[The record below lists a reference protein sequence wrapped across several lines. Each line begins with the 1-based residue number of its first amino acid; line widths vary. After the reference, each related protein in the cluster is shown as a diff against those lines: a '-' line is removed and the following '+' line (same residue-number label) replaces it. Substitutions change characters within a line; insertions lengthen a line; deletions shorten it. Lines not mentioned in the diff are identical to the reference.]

1 MQSRNVL
8 SLRREGSKTQAINE
22 EKEDDEAAF
31 DGGEGERFGDESTPP
46 PSDADEK
53 LMVTRRQTNPK
64 SELIPRLALPELAK
78 NERPEKRDVDSV
90 VAERSSLRA
99 RVLQSA
105 TRDEQQQ
112 QSSNNSNAVT
122 QGFSFVP
129 LAEECTANE
138 EPKHTA
144 EDDEKDMEPD
154 DAVGDEMEPDAKDVA
169 EEPSLEVDGDEA
181 EVPPVYDEQHEGA
194 GDASDD
200 ESATVAPPSSSET
213 KAPQVQVKGSQEP
226 AKETPTPQEHKADRG
241 CDHDEE
247 DDAGVS
253 REELAVAAV
262 NDGRLDVALR
272 LCFLEDDTAVLKR
285 VLTLAPQPCF
295 ATVSRA
301 SRSALCAAFLELLDD
316 DVDRWL
322 VFPWLQ
328 DLVLRPQIIDTLDPR
343 VFRALEARLEDIA
356 MEPSKQGQLAADLL
370 SRLS

>member
-1 MQSRNVL
+1 
-8 SLRREGSKTQAINE
+8 
-22 EKEDDEAAF
+22 
-31 DGGEGERFGDESTPP
+31 
-46 PSDADEK
+46 
-53 LMVTRRQTNPK
+53 
-64 SELIPRLALPELAK
+64 
-78 NERPEKRDVDSV
+78 
-90 VAERSSLRA
+90 
-99 RVLQSA
+99 
-105 TRDEQQQ
+105 
-112 QSSNNSNAVT
+112 
-122 QGFSFVP
+122 
-129 LAEECTANE
+129 
-138 EPKHTA
+138 
-144 EDDEKDMEPD
+144 MEPD
-154 DAVGDEMEPDAKDVA
+154 DAVGDEMVPDAKDVA
-169 EEPSLEVDGDEA
+169 EEPSLEVDDDEA
-181 EVPPVYDEQHEGA
+181 EVPPVYDEQHERTGE
-194 GDASDD
+194 ASDD

-213 KAPQVQVKGSQEP
+213 KAPQAQRKVNQEP
-226 AKETPTPQEHKADRG
+226 AKETPTPQGAQSWRD
-241 CDHDEE
+241 CDHGEE

-328 DLVLRPQIIDTLDPR
+328 DLVRRPQIIDTLDPR